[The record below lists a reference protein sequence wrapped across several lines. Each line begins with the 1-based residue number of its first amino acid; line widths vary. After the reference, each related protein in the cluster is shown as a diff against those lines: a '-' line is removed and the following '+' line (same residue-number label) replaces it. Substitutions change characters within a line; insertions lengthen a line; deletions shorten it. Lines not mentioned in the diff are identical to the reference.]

1 MHEHDDDH
9 ENELDLG
16 DFPTLVAVSRFAR
29 LLENIPWFSTLG
41 EPIWP
46 EAERLSE
53 DYLSA
58 LGFPDARV
66 SLVPD
71 WDEASQLAEAVDLNS
86 EAWEAEEQ
94 LRAGLTAEALDIID
108 EQDLH
113 LAMSHIT
120 HQASELVTSAAGI
133 ALQTAG
139 MDDEELVRAAAGHA
153 IQACHNAALTL
164 AAGGDPDHPFALK
177 FRLFEMGRW
186 PISMTGRSFNLF

>member
-1 MHEHDDDH
+1 MHDHDDDD
-9 ENELDLG
+9 NQLDIG
-16 DFPTLVAVSRFAR
+16 DFPTLMAVSRFAR
-29 LLENIPWFSTLG
+29 LLENIPWFQALG
-41 EPIWP
+41 EPISP
-46 EAERLSE
+46 EAERLAE

-66 SLVPD
+66 ALVPD
-71 WDEASQLAEAVDLNS
+71 WEEAALLAEAADLNS

-94 LRAGLTAEALDIID
+94 LRAGLTAEALELMD

-133 ALQTAG
+133 ALQSAG
-139 MDDEELVRAAAGHA
+139 LDDEELVRAAAGHA

-164 AAGGDPDHPFALK
+164 AAGGDPGHPFALK
-177 FRLFEMGRW
+177 FQLYELGRW
-186 PISMTGRSFNLF
+186 PISLTGRSFNLF